1 MKAVF
6 LEEAEQDL
14 RDLRRYIVKSFGT
27 LVWRETFDK
36 VKAAIRALQT
46 FPQSGSIPPELQ
58 DLSLHQYRQVIAG
71 MNRIIYEVRTETIYI
86 HIVCDTRRDM
96 RTLLSRRLLRVGR

>member
-1 MKAVF
+1 VKAVF

-27 LVWRETFDK
+27 LVWQDSYDK
-36 VKAAIRALQT
+36 IKNAVRALRT
-46 FPQSGSIPPELQ
+46 FPQSGSIPPELE

-71 MNRIIYEVRTETIYI
+71 MNRIIYEAREDTLYI

-96 RTLLSRRLLRVGR
+96 RTLLSRRLVRVVG